1 MLRIKRDD
9 KIIVVSGKDK
19 GKTGK
24 VIRVLTTKKKVVV
37 ENINV
42 FKKAVKKSDQYPQ
55 GGYIEIEKPLHISN
69 VMLIDPKSNKP
80 TRFKAKM
87 LKDGTKIRISPK
99 SGETI

>member
-9 KIIVVSGKDK
+9 KVQVIAGKDK

-24 VIRVLTTKKKVVV
+24 VIKVFPAERMVVV

-42 FKKAVKKSDQYPQ
+42 VKKAVKKSDQYPQ
-55 GGYIEIEKPLHISN
+55 GGYIEIEKPVHMSN
-69 VMLIDPKSNKP
+69 VMLIDPKTNKP

-87 LKDGTKIRISPK
+87 LKDGGKLRVTPK

>member
-9 KIIVVSGKDK
+9 KVMVISGKDK

-24 VIRVLTTKKKVVV
+24 VIKVLTAEKKVVV

-42 FKKAVKKSDQYPQ
+42 VKKAVKKSDQYPQ

-80 TRFKAKM
+80 TRFKAKV
-87 LKDGTKIRISPK
+87 LKDGAKLRVSPK